1 MPMCVFRIHKL
12 KTWRDIGAASAH
24 NLRTISTPNANPN
37 VNNLVLRGSN
47 TSPRDVVT
55 AAQEKT
61 KDLTIR
67 KNAVL
72 AVEVLLSASPKYFRE
87 GREEQY
93 GVYDAD
99 KLQAW
104 RAAMEPWIAEKFPH
118 AVSIV
123 LHLDEATPHYQII
136 DIPLD
141 EKTGRLNARGKYGG
155 GGLLSKWQDEAA
167 KAVEHLGIKRGLKGS
182 KAEHTKVKQIYK
194 AMSLADKQAP
204 KVPARPKKPA
214 PLTGSRPLFGAA
226 RATYDK
232 EADRYKK
239 ARAKYERDLKAYRE
253 ARKALDD
260 HNAAVAATVG
270 LQALEN
276 RKLKRQT
283 GKQAYQ
289 ADTLTA
295 ALDEERAS
303 RISMADMLR
312 FISLGDVLTRLYGA
326 TKEASTGSS
335 TSYTL
340 KDGSTISVAAAR
352 EGGEVFYNTATESG
366 GRGAINLILALD
378 GCEYREAIY
387 KLGTTFGEASVV
399 AEHMAGQ
406 WEKTADGIAEMMDDM
421 AKEKAAAKA
430 REAHFLK
437 VAKQLEN
444 TEKQPEPESREE
456 PNQSYPS
463 LRG

>member
-12 KTWRDIGAASAH
+12 KTWREIGAASAH

-37 VNNLVLRGSN
+37 VSNLVLRGSN
-47 TSPRDVVT
+47 TSPHDVVT
-55 AAQEKT
+55 AAQKKT

-72 AVEVLLSASPKYFRE
+72 GVEVLLSASPKYFRE

-226 RATYDK
+226 RTTYDQ

-239 ARAKYERDLKAYRE
+239 ARAKYEKDLKAYRE

-289 ADTLTA
+289 ANTLTA

-312 FISLGDVLTRLYGA
+312 FIPLDEVLTRLYGA
-326 TKEASTGSS
+326 TKEPSTGGS
-335 TSYTL
+335 TSYRL

-352 EGGEVFYNTATESG
+352 EGGEVFYNTVTESG
-366 GRGAINLILALD
+366 GRGAINLILALV

-387 KLGTTFGEASVV
+387 KLGTAFGEASVV

-406 WEKTADGIAEMMDDM
+406 WGKTADGIAEMIDGM

-437 VAKQLEN
+437 AAKELEN
-444 TEKQPEPESREE
+444 TEEQHEPALREE
-456 PNQSYPS
+456 SNQSYPS
-463 LRG
+463 PRG

>member
-1 MPMCVFRIHKL
+1 
-12 KTWRDIGAASAH
+12 
-24 NLRTISTPNANPN
+24 
-37 VNNLVLRGSN
+37 
-47 TSPRDVVT
+47 
-55 AAQEKT
+55 
-61 KDLTIR
+61 
-67 KNAVL
+67 
-72 AVEVLLSASPKYFRE
+72 
-87 GREEQY
+87 
-93 GVYDAD
+93 
-99 KLQAW
+99 
-104 RAAMEPWIAEKFPH
+104 MEPWIAEKFPH

-204 KVPARPKKPA
+204 KVPPRPKKPA

-226 RATYDK
+226 RAEYDK
-232 EADRYKK
+232 KTDRYKK
-239 ARAKYERDLKAYRE
+239 AEAKYEQDLKAYRK

-312 FISLGDVLTRLYGA
+312 FIPLGDVLTRLYGA
-326 TKEASTGSS
+326 TKEASTG
-335 TSYTL
+335 
-340 KDGSTISVAAAR
+340 
-352 EGGEVFYNTATESG
+352 
-366 GRGAINLILALD
+366 
-378 GCEYREAIY
+378 
-387 KLGTTFGEASVV
+387 
-399 AEHMAGQ
+399 H
-406 WEKTADGIAEMMDDM
+406 
-421 AKEKAAAKA
+421 
-430 REAHFLK
+430 
-437 VAKQLEN
+437 
-444 TEKQPEPESREE
+444 
-456 PNQSYPS
+456 
-463 LRG
+463 

>member
-1 MPMCVFRIHKL
+1 MCVFRIHKL
-12 KTWRDIGAASAH
+12 KKWREIGAASAH

-61 KDLTIR
+61 KNLTIR

-204 KVPARPKKPA
+204 KVPARPKKPT
-214 PLTGSRPLFGAA
+214 PLIGSRPLFGAA
-226 RATYDK
+226 RTAYDK
-232 EADRYKK
+232 EADKYKK
-239 ARAKYERDLKAYRE
+239 AREKYEKDLKAYRE
-253 ARKALDD
+253 ARKALDE

-312 FISLGDVLTRLYGA
+312 FIPLGEVLTRLYGA
-326 TKEASTGSS
+326 TKETSTGRS

-387 KLGTTFGEASVV
+387 KLGTTFGEAAVV

-421 AKEKAAAKA
+421 AKEQAAANA

-437 VAKQLEN
+437 VAKELEGA
-444 TEKQPEPESREE
+444 EKQPKATPREE

-463 LRG
+463 PRD

>member
-12 KTWRDIGAASAH
+12 KKWREIGAASAH

-167 KAVEHLGIKRGLKGS
+167 QVVEHLGIKRGLKGS

-226 RATYDK
+226 RTAYDK

-239 ARAKYERDLKAYRE
+239 AREKYEKDLKIYRA

-312 FISLGDVLTRLYGA
+312 FIPLGEVLTRLYGA
-326 TKEASTGSS
+326 TKETSTGRS

-340 KDGSTISVAAAR
+340 KDGSTLSVAAAR

-406 WEKTADGIAEMMDDM
+406 WEKTANGIAEMMDDV
-421 AKEKAAAKA
+421 AKEQAAAKA

-437 VAKQLEN
+437 AARELEETKN
-444 TEKQPEPESREE
+444 QPEPTPRKE

-463 LRG
+463 PKG

>member
-12 KTWRDIGAASAH
+12 KTWREIEAASAH

-37 VNNLVLRGSN
+37 VTNLVLRGSN

-72 AVEVLLSASPKYFRE
+72 GVEVLLSASPKYFRE
-87 GREEQY
+87 GREDDY

-118 AVSIV
+118 AVSVV

-155 GGLLSKWQDEAA
+155 GSVLSKWQDDAA

-182 KAEHTKVKQIYK
+182 KAEHTKVKQVYS
-194 AMSLADKQAP
+194 AMTLAEKKAP
-204 KVPARPKKPA
+204 KVPPKPKKPT
-214 PLTGSRPLFGAA
+214 PPTGNRPLFGAA
-226 RATYDK
+226 RTAYDK
-232 EADRYKK
+232 EADRYEK
-239 ARAKYERDLKAYRE
+239 ARAKYEKDLKAYRE
-253 ARKALDD
+253 ARKALDA
-260 HNAAVAATVG
+260 HNAAVAAAVG
-270 LQALEN
+270 LQALET

-312 FISLGDVLTRLYGA
+312 FIPLGDVLTRLYGA
-326 TKEASTGSS
+326 TKEASTGGS
-335 TSYTL
+335 TSYKL
-340 KDGSTISVAAAR
+340 KNGSIISVAAAR
-352 EGGEVFYNTATESG
+352 EGGEVFYNTTTKNG
-366 GRGAINLILALD
+366 GRGAINLVLALD

-406 WEKTADGIAEMMDDM
+406 WEKTANGIAEMIDEM

-437 VAKQLEN
+437 EAKELEN
-444 TEKQPEPESREE
+444 TKKQTEPDSREE
-456 PNQSYPS
+456 SIQSYPS
-463 LRG
+463 PRG

>member
-12 KTWRDIGAASAH
+12 KTWREIGAASAH

-37 VNNLVLRGSN
+37 VSNLILRGSK

-204 KVPARPKKPA
+204 KVPARPKKPT
-214 PLTGSRPLFGAA
+214 PVIGSRPLFGAA
-226 RATYDK
+226 RAAHDK
-232 EADRYKK
+232 ETDKYKK
-239 ARAKYERDLKAYRE
+239 ARAKYEKDLKVYQA
-253 ARKALDD
+253 ARKALDE

-289 ADTLTA
+289 ADTLIA

-312 FISLGDVLTRLYGA
+312 FIPLGDVLTRLHGA
-326 TKEASTGSS
+326 TKEASTGGS
-335 TSYTL
+335 TSYRL

-352 EGGEVFYNTATESG
+352 EGGEVFYNTATENG
-366 GRGAINLILALD
+366 GRGAINLVLALD
-378 GCEYREAIY
+378 GCEYREALH
-387 KLGTTFGEASVV
+387 KLAINFGEASAV

-406 WEKTADGIAEMMDDM
+406 WEKTAAGIAEMIDDVTQ
-421 AKEKAAAKA
+421 EKAAKV

>member
-1 MPMCVFRIHKL
+1 MCVFRIHKL
-12 KTWRDIGAASAH
+12 KTWREIGAASAH

-37 VNNLVLRGSN
+37 VNNLILRGSN

-72 AVEVLLSASPKYFRE
+72 GVEVLLSASPKYFRE
-87 GREEQY
+87 GREEHY

-104 RAAMEPWIAEKFPH
+104 RAAMEPWIAKKFPH

-123 LHLDEATPHYQII
+123 LHLDEATPHYQIL

-167 KAVEHLGIKRGLKGS
+167 KVVEHLGIKRGLKGS
-182 KAEHTKVKQIYK
+182 KAEHTKVKQIYG
-194 AMSLADKQAP
+194 AMSLAAKQAP
-204 KVPARPKKPA
+204 KVPPRPKKPT
-214 PLTGSRPLFGAA
+214 PLTTGSRPLFGAA
-226 RATYDK
+226 RAEYDK
-232 EADRYKK
+232 KTDRYKK
-239 ARAKYERDLKAYRE
+239 AEAKYEQDLKAYRK

-289 ADTLTA
+289 ANTLTA

-312 FISLGDVLTRLYGA
+312 FIPLGDVLTRLYGA
-326 TKEASTGSS
+326 TKEPSTGSS
-335 TSYTL
+335 TSYRL

-352 EGGEVFYNTATESG
+352 EGGEVFYNTATERG

-378 GCEYREAIY
+378 SCEYREAIY
-387 KLGTTFGEASVV
+387 KLGSTFGEASVV
-399 AEHMAGQ
+399 AEHLAGH
-406 WEKTADGIAEMMDDM
+406 WEKTADGIAEMIDGM
-421 AKEKAAAKA
+421 AKEKAAAKS

-437 VAKQLEN
+437 IAKKLE
-444 TEKQPEPESREE
+444 EAKEQPEPELREE

-463 LRG
+463 PRG

>member
-226 RATYDK
+226 RTAYDK

-239 ARAKYERDLKAYRE
+239 AREKYEKDLKVYRA

-312 FISLGDVLTRLYGA
+312 FIPLGEVLTRLYGA
-326 TKEASTGSS
+326 TKDASTGSS

-456 PNQSYPS
+456 PSQSYPS